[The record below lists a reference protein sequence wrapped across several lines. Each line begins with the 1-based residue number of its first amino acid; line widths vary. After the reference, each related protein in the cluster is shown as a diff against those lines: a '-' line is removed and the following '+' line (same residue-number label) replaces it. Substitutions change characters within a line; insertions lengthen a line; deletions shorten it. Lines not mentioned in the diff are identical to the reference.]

1 MASLDEINILDYR
14 PLTPKQLLEVG
25 RKDTVEP
32 VPPTP
37 IQDFLMYDVLN
48 PSGRKLVQT
57 LKGELDNPLNYL
69 AGGSGKAVALIGHNR
84 GPKLFDKG
92 TGSVVSDD
100 VADKMFDVD
109 IELDALY
116 DLRKRKARIEDKIG
130 YQGMFDNPQ
139 LSPKQERLF
148 EQEIEAL
155 DDMIGKIQTK
165 AEKKIQKRFE
175 TNIASRTIPELDPRV
190 VDRPSKKTIED
201 TALGQANKSI
211 IANTT
216 DFVDSPGFNTFYGST
231 YGGEK
236 FRSGLYQLFDDQVTK
251 SGRLLDYSDPLYN
264 RKYTDLFAYD
274 TRTKMTPQG
283 IASLNPLEVFE
294 KGRSLPVTMKI
305 GEQNHFYVDPKKLA
319 SKLDRSEAGEDFFKL
334 RESEMDY
341 LDNLNER
348 ILTEGYKPRPVQI
361 GINPSGNATIYE
373 GNHRL
378 ARALEMGDE
387 EIPVSFQYLAG
398 AERLDTPFGINELDS
413 FLAQGAKGF
422 KNADEKAKYIKD
434 VEKKYDKFKG
444 K

>member
-57 LKGELDNPLNYL
+57 LKGELENPLNYL

-116 DLRKRKARIEDKIG
+116 DLRKRKAKIEDKIV
-130 YQGMFDNPQ
+130 YQGMYNNPE

-148 EQEIEAL
+148 ELEIVAL
-155 DDMIGKIQTK
+155 DDMIRNIQTK

-216 DFVDSPGFNTFYGST
+216 DFVDSPGYDTFYGST

-236 FRSGLYQLFDDQVTK
+236 FRSGLYRLFDD
-251 SGRLLDYSDPLYN
+251 REYSDPLYN
-264 RKYTDLFAYD
+264 RTYTDLFAYD
-274 TRTKMTPQG
+274 KRTKMTPQG

-294 KGRSLPVTMKI
+294 SGRSLPITMKI

-334 RESEMDY
+334 RENEMDY

-378 ARALEMGDE
+378 G
-387 EIPVSFQYLAG
+387 S
-398 AERLDTPFGINELDS
+398 
-413 FLAQGAKGF
+413 
-422 KNADEKAKYIKD
+422 
-434 VEKKYDKFKG
+434 
-444 K
+444 